1 MSEEIWVR
9 KLSLVRGPF
18 RFFYTATYKPGEDG
32 FWKLINF
39 RADGYEAIADYP
51 PIQRI
56 QLIQKYGR
64 RAYRA
69 AAEEAE
75 KRMKFPS
82 KAR

>member
-1 MSEEIWVR
+1 MLGEIWVR
-9 KLSLVRGPF
+9 KLSFVRGPF

-39 RADGYEAIADYP
+39 RADGYEVIADYP
-51 PIQRI
+51 LSQKI
-56 QLIQKYGR
+56 QLVQKYGR
-64 RAYRA
+64 QAYRA

-75 KRMKFPS
+75 KKMKLPQ

>member
-1 MSEEIWVR
+1 LSEEIWVR

-18 RFFYTATYKPGEDG
+18 KFFYTATYKPGEDG

-39 RADGYEAIADYP
+39 KADANEAIADYP
-51 PIQRI
+51 LSQKID
-56 QLIQKYGR
+56 LIKKFGR

-75 KRMKFPS
+75 KKMKLPS